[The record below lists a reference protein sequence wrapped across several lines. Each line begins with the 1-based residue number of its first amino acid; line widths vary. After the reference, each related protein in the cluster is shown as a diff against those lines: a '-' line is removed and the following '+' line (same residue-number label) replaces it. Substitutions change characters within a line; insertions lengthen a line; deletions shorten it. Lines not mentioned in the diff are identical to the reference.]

1 MCAHDFILVEERIY
15 TNICGLEAVVC
26 SLTISSSVGGRGTER
41 VGSGGVCIPIM
52 ANL

>member
-15 TNICGLEAVVC
+15 TSICGLEAVVC
-26 SLTISSSVGGRGTER
+26 SLTIRSSVGGRGTGR
-41 VGSGGVCIPIM
+41 VDSRGVSIPIM